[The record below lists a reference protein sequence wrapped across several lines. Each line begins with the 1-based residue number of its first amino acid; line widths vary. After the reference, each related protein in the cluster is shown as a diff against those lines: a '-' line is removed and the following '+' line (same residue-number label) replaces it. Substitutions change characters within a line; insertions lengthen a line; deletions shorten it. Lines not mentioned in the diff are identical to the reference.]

1 MNSVIAALQHFAIS
15 ALHHL
20 TGKPMYI
27 TVTNYKGGVGKTT
40 TAVHLAA
47 YFQRL
52 APTVLIDGDPNRSA
66 TTWAKSG
73 QMPFRIV
80 DREEGDY
87 QARNF
92 THVIKDT
99 EARPGMADFEKLVK
113 GCDLLVIP
121 AVPSKLDIEA
131 LKLTTNAL
139 RTVGSDR
146 YRILLTKVPP
156 APENDGPEL
165 RKILTAANHPLF
177 AVEIP
182 RLKAFEKAAAQ
193 GIPIHEV
200 HDARAWRDWQ
210 AYEAA
215 GKEIANG

>member
-1 MNSVIAALQHFAIS
+1 
-15 ALHHL
+15 
-20 TGKPMYI
+20 MYI

-66 TTWAKSG
+66 TKWAESG
-73 QMPFRIV
+73 KMPFRIV

-99 EARPGMADFEKLVK
+99 EARPGMADFEKLAK

-131 LKLTTNAL
+131 LKLTMDAL
-139 RTVGSDR
+139 RKVGSGR

-156 APENDGPEL
+156 PPENDGPEL
-165 RKILTAANHPLF
+165 RKLLISAKAPLF
-177 AVEIP
+177 AAEIP
-182 RLKAFEKAAAQ
+182 RLKSFEKAAAQ
-193 GIPIHEV
+193 GVPVYDV
-200 HDARAWRDWQ
+200 HDARAARGWE

-215 GKEIANG
+215 GKEITNGKK

>member
-1 MNSVIAALQHFAIS
+1 
-15 ALHHL
+15 
-20 TGKPMYI
+20 MYI

-52 APTVLIDGDPNRSA
+52 GPAVLIDGDPNRSA
-66 TTWAKSG
+66 TKWAESG
-73 QMPFRIV
+73 KMPFRIV

-99 EARPGMADFEKLVK
+99 EARPGMADFERLVK

-131 LKLTTNAL
+131 LKLTVAAL
-139 RTVGSDR
+139 RRVGSDR

-156 APENDGPEL
+156 APETDGPEL
-165 RKILTAANHPLF
+165 RKLLTEAETPVFVA
-177 AVEIP
+177 EIP

-193 GIPIHEV
+193 GVAIYDV
-200 HDARAWRDWQ
+200 HDPRAARGWE

-215 GKEIANG
+215 GKEIA

>member
-1 MNSVIAALQHFAIS
+1 
-15 ALHHL
+15 
-20 TGKPMYI
+20 MYI

-66 TTWAKSG
+66 TKWAESG
-73 QMPFRIV
+73 NMPFRIV

-87 QARNF
+87 QARNY
-92 THVIKDT
+92 THIIKDT
-99 EARPGMADFEKLVK
+99 EARPGMADFEKLAK

-131 LKLTTNAL
+131 LKLTIAAL
-139 RTVGSDR
+139 RQVGSER

-156 APENDGPEL
+156 PPQNDGEIL
-165 RKILTAANHPLF
+165 REMLAAAKTPIF
-177 AVEIP
+177 KAEIP
-182 RLKAFEKAAAQ
+182 LLKSFEKAAAQ
-193 GIPIHEV
+193 GVPVSEV
-200 HDARAWRDWQ
+200 HDPRAARAWS

-215 GKEIANG
+215 GKEIANGKK

>member
-1 MNSVIAALQHFAIS
+1 
-15 ALHHL
+15 
-20 TGKPMYI
+20 MYI

-66 TTWAKSG
+66 TKWAEGG

-99 EARPGMADFEKLVK
+99 EARPGMADFEKLAK

-131 LKLTTNAL
+131 LKLTIAAL
-139 RTVGSDR
+139 RKVGSER

-156 APENDGPEL
+156 PPENDGAEL
-165 RKILTAANHPLF
+165 RKLLTGAKAPLF
-177 AVEIP
+177 VAEIP
-182 RLKAFEKAAAQ
+182 RLKSFEKAAAQ
-193 GIPIHEV
+193 GVLVYDV
-200 HDARAWRDWQ
+200 HDTRAARGWE

-215 GKEIANG
+215 GKEITNAQK

>member
-1 MNSVIAALQHFAIS
+1 
-15 ALHHL
+15 
-20 TGKPMYI
+20 MYI

-47 YFQRL
+47 YFQKL

-66 TTWAKSG
+66 TKWAESG
-73 QMPFRIV
+73 KMPFAIV

-87 QARNF
+87 QARNY

-99 EARPGMADFEKLVK
+99 EARPGMADFEKLAR

-131 LKLTTNAL
+131 LKLTIAAL
-139 RTVGSDR
+139 RRVGSDH

-156 APENDGPEL
+156 PPQNDGEVL
-165 RKILTAANHPLF
+165 REMLTAAKTPVF
-177 AVEIP
+177 KAEIP
-182 RLKAFEKAAAQ
+182 LLKSFEKAAAQ
-193 GIPIHEV
+193 GVPVCEV
-200 HDARAWRDWQ
+200 HDPRASRAWK

-215 GKEIANG
+215 GKEIARG